1 MRFAFWGSLAM
12 FLFAAISANA
22 TLTQSDGCYLIGSA
36 DDLYQFKQ
44 IYDSYDEDSLAMRL
58 DCVKLTQDIVV
69 NENVLKEDG
78 SPNAGPFKEWE
89 SINRFSGTFD
99 GQNHTISGLYQKSFD
114 HLGLFFYLRGTVKNL
129 GIVDSYFYVP
139 DSTYNSRIGA
149 IAAQVYDTVTIE
161 NSYSAATIEVLSGG
175 NGVAGLVGLV
185 GGSAM
190 LTIKDCHN
198 EGVIVSTYERSSS
211 TGGLVGYVAL
221 SSTVILFNSYNTGSV
236 SGYGDVGG
244 LMGRVES
251 SSRLDD
257 RSAKFIIE
265 KCYNSGAV
273 YGLTTN
279 VGGLVGAGQGTI
291 KESYNVGY
299 VKAASAVGG
308 LVGSANIDLIGTVN
322 NSDTLRI
329 ENSYNRGTVETFL
342 PEGEFDYPIGGFV
355 GSVERVL
362 PFIVNS
368 YNAADIIQ
376 NGKVKNGLIGKIEY
390 SELVIE
396 KTVNRKVSDGTPCD
410 GVTDVEDSL
419 FFNGVVATY
428 LHQNNEVWGQKSI
441 GEGMYPD
448 LSGKVNASV
457 SVYPI
462 TWHTFEGDTN
472 DYPST
477 YTLGMGL
484 KLPENFER
492 KGYIFEGW
500 YAVANPTDKDV
511 KLDKIGTTETGAK
524 TLYARWTRLLDFDGR
539 CYLISDAQELY
550 NFASIV
556 NGTYGGDYAKELLH
570 TYYTDRKIDKTW
582 GINFKRISLNH
593 TSISSF
599 SMQSVI
605 KIENNFI
612 KAPYN
617 FLSVLNREFL
627 YLSEIKQ
634 KCSLYTSFN
643 YQFVLCNKD
652 FDVNKFP
659 KMEFYSDELNY
670 TFVFEGKD
678 LFIFDEKNNNYLF
691 LVIFDIYNKKQTG
704 WELGLPF
711 LLKYKIFFDFNDE
724 SLGIVE
730 TIKSINSNSLKGIAN
745 VIIISFLIGIIF
757 SYLFLLPKKIQRK
770 KRLNELED
778 ELSNESIQN

>member
-1 MRFAFWGSLAM
+1 MKRAFLSVIAV
-12 FLFAAISANA
+12 LFAAISANA
-22 TLTQSDGCYLIGSA
+22 ALTSSAGCYQISSA
-36 DDLYQFKQ
+36 DDLYEFAAVFN
-44 IYDSYDEDSLAMRL
+44 SYNNEIMATRL
-58 DCVKLTQDIVV
+58 DCAKLTQDIVV
-69 NENVLKEDG
+69 NKNVLKADG
-78 SPNAGPFKEWE
+78 TPNEGSFRQWE
-89 SINRFSGTFD
+89 SIRSFEGTFD

-175 NGVAGLVGLV
+175 NGIAGLVGLV

-211 TGGLVGYVAL
+211 TGGLVGDVAL

-308 LVGSANIDLIGTVN
+308 LVGSANIDLIGTIN

-419 FFNGVVATY
+419 FFNG
-428 LHQNNEVWGQKSI
+428 GFS
-441 GEGMYPD
+441 
-448 LSGKVNASV
+448 
-457 SVYPI
+457 
-462 TWHTFEGDTN
+462 TFE
-472 DYPST
+472 
-477 YTLGMGL
+477 
-484 KLPENFER
+484 R
-492 KGYIFEGW
+492 AIF
-500 YAVANPTDKDV
+500 
-511 KLDKIGTTETGAK
+511 
-524 TLYARWTRLLDFDGR
+524 
-539 CYLISDAQELY
+539 
-550 NFASIV
+550 
-556 NGTYGGDYAKELLH
+556 
-570 TYYTDRKIDKTW
+570 
-582 GINFKRISLNH
+582 
-593 TSISSF
+593 SF
-599 SMQSVI
+599 V
-605 KIENNFI
+605 
-612 KAPYN
+612 Y
-617 FLSVLNREFL
+617 
-627 YLSEIKQ
+627 
-634 KCSLYTSFN
+634 
-643 YQFVLCNKD
+643 
-652 FDVNKFP
+652 
-659 KMEFYSDELNY
+659 
-670 TFVFEGKD
+670 
-678 LFIFDEKNNNYLF
+678 
-691 LVIFDIYNKKQTG
+691 
-704 WELGLPF
+704 
-711 LLKYKIFFDFNDE
+711 
-724 SLGIVE
+724 
-730 TIKSINSNSLKGIAN
+730 SLK
-745 VIIISFLIGIIF
+745 VST
-757 SYLFLLPKKIQRK
+757 
-770 KRLNELED
+770 
-778 ELSNESIQN
+778 